1 MNAILR
7 YITGQLIEEVPSVDL
22 TSDKSGEGS
31 TSVCSSSPPSMGQC
45 IPNDSCDDNGV
56 DEDNSAG
63 CSGSSVTDEGNIA
76 KYEYYVDVLLI
87 RLLEK
92 TALSSYIPLNMTS

>member
-1 MNAILR
+1 MNALLR
-7 YITGQLIEEVPSVDL
+7 YITGQLIEEGPSVDL

-45 IPNDSCDDNGV
+45 ITEDLGDDNGV

-63 CSGSSVTDEGNIA
+63 CPGSSVTDEGNIA
-76 KYEYYVDVLLI
+76 KYEYHRDVC
-87 RLLEK
+87 
-92 TALSSYIPLNMTS
+92 